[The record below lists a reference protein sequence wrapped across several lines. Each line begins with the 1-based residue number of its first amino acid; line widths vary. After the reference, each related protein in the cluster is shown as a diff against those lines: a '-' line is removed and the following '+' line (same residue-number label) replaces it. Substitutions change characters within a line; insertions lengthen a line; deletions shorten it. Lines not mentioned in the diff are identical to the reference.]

1 MYIWKSSV
9 FWENT
14 IVRRFCI
21 RSTPLIDFLLPGGVP
36 HQHGKEV
43 RKRGSFGVVS
53 WVSLLARFALLLIF
67 DQDDVSR
74 CQQVRPIVPRLFLT
88 RKSARNDPPHA
99 SDISDFRRLSFSLAL
114 SFFSRD
120 EVIDIFHEKNRRIY
134 VYVNTLA
141 AIGLSKG
148 ENFRSSYWF
157 FVFFLLVLYFCF
169 EGIDDWWSLKRDDVC
184 VMSWFWKL
192 LVLYREKVCQNF
204 II

>member
-1 MYIWKSSV
+1 M

-21 RSTPLIDFLLPGGVP
+21 RFTPLIDFLLPGGVP

-67 DQDDVSR
+67 DQDVSR

-120 EVIDIFHEKNRRIY
+120 EVIDIFYQKNRRIY

-141 AIGLSKG
+141 AIGLSKD
-148 ENFRSSYWF
+148 ENFRSSY
-157 FVFFLLVLYFCF
+157 
-169 EGIDDWWSLKRDDVC
+169 
-184 VMSWFWKL
+184 
-192 LVLYREKVCQNF
+192 
-204 II
+204 

>member
-1 MYIWKSSV
+1 M
-9 FWENT
+9 FRENT

-114 SFFSRD
+114 SFFLVMKSSIFFTRKIVEYTWIPYRD
-120 EVIDIFHEKNRRIY
+120 WTIKGRELSIELLIFCIFSFGVVFSFRRDRWLMI
-134 VYVNTLA
+134 VEEL
-141 AIGLSKG
+141 
-148 ENFRSSYWF
+148 
-157 FVFFLLVLYFCF
+157 
-169 EGIDDWWSLKRDDVC
+169 RDDVC

>member
-1 MYIWKSSV
+1 M
-9 FWENT
+9 FRENT

-134 VYVNTLA
+134 VNTLPRLDYQRA
-141 AIGLSKG
+141 RTFDRVIDFLYFFFWCCIFVSKG
-148 ENFRSSYWF
+148 SMTDDRWREMMYAWWVGFGNCWF
-157 FVFFLLVLYFCF
+157 YIERKFVKIL
-169 EGIDDWWSLKRDDVC
+169 
-184 VMSWFWKL
+184 
-192 LVLYREKVCQNF
+192 
-204 II
+204 

>member
-1 MYIWKSSV
+1 M

-99 SDISDFRRLSFSLAL
+99 SDISDFRRLLSRSLF
-114 SFFSRD
+114 FFSWWSHRYFSREKSSNIRICEYLSRDWAIKGRELSIELLIFCIFSFGVVFSFRRDRWLMIVEERWCMRD
-120 EVIDIFHEKNRRIY
+120 E
-134 VYVNTLA
+134 
-141 AIGLSKG
+141 
-148 ENFRSSYWF
+148 
-157 FVFFLLVLYFCF
+157 LVL
-169 EGIDDWWSLKRDDVC
+169 EIVG
-184 VMSWFWKL
+184 
-192 LVLYREKVCQNF
+192 F
-204 II
+204 I

>member
-114 SFFSRD
+114 SFFLMMKSS
-120 EVIDIFHEKNRRIY
+120 IFFTRKIVEY
-134 VYVNTLA
+134 TY
-141 AIGLSKG
+141 
-148 ENFRSSYWF
+148 
-157 FVFFLLVLYFCF
+157 
-169 EGIDDWWSLKRDDVC
+169 
-184 VMSWFWKL
+184 M
-192 LVLYREKVCQNF
+192 
-204 II
+204 